1 MFSRFSKILLNICCA
16 FSFVIPTYG
25 TQFEKC
31 IGRISYM
38 LDSTKKTASI
48 NKVFSYWEGDSKVF
62 LPAFVKFNGALFKV
76 VKLSKGSL
84 KALLVD
90 ISEINVPHTILK
102 TAENKKVFAEIF
114 DGLDE
119 ISKATIED
127 FFET

>member
-1 MFSRFSKILLNICCA
+1 
-16 FSFVIPTYG
+16 
-25 TQFEKC
+25 
-31 IGRISYM
+31 M
-38 LDSTKKTASI
+38 LDSTTKTASI